1 MEEKSNI
8 EIKQESGVTDNTEN
22 ISYIINPT
30 MILRWKR
37 GNFIKE
43 ANKYEMKLEQM
54 WVDENGKEEWIEILT
69 VE

>member
-1 MEEKSNI
+1 MKEKSNI
-8 EIKQESGVTDNTEN
+8 EIKQESGVTDNTDN

-37 GNFIKE
+37 GNRIKE
-43 ANKYEMKLEQM
+43 TSKYEMKLEQM
-54 WVDENGKEEWIEILT
+54 WVDENGKEEWIEIPT